1 MAKPLRAL
9 MSRITDEDLML
20 MVGRGDLSA
29 FEELLARWEAPAK
42 RYAYRMLGDYQV
54 AEDVAQEGFVRLHRS
69 AARYRPSARFST
81 FFYTVLGNLC
91 RDRIRKI
98 RRRPQEAAMRGLAEL
113 EQEPADHGS
122 SIPGPVRAVL
132 DAEQREIV
140 AEAVRSLPTHLMQA
154 VSLREFEGLKYREIA
169 ETLDCD
175 LNEVKVLIH
184 RGRKALAKRLRRVMQ
199 PDRKRGES

>member
-1 MAKPLRAL
+1 
-9 MSRITDEDLML
+9 MSRITDEDLMQQ
-20 MVGRGDLSA
+20 VGRGDLSA
-29 FEELLARWEAPAK
+29 FEELLARWEGPAK

-54 AEDVAQEGFVRLHRS
+54 AEDVAQEAFVRLHRS

-113 EQEPADHGS
+113 EQEPADRGGG
-122 SIPGPVRAVL
+122 IPGPVRAVL